1 MTTSV
6 VTEHAHVFFD
16 RAAQMWGVEHGEQD
30 ASGFI
35 GPEQRWYSF
44 NSAYD
49 AAEAIN
55 RKRFG
60 MIGGWSVVIGA
71 PGWSAGRPR

>member
-1 MTTSV
+1 MTTPA
-6 VTEHAHVFFD
+6 VTEHAHAFFD

-30 ASGFI
+30 ASGFV

-44 NSAYD
+44 NGAYD

-60 MIGGWSVVIGA
+60 TIGGWWVTIGA
-71 PGWSAGRPR
+71 PG